1 MSYDTY
7 DIKREKINSRVVI
20 DSTSC
25 SPTLNFSVLYASTPP
40 SSKSFLSTSA
50 SIDPADSAVI
60 PTASTSVDIKC
71 EPTIVHFD
79 PWQVPNPSNSSLVQ
93 LSPSPDSI
101 VTSIKTPLPTS
112 ILHSQIENV
121 NISKCE
127 VKKSNFGEGG
137 IN

>member
-50 SIDPADSAVI
+50 SLEPADSAVI

-127 VKKSNFGEGG
+127 VKKLNFGEGG

>member
-40 SSKSFLSTSA
+40 SSKPFLSTSA
-50 SIDPADSAVI
+50 SIEPADSAVI

-79 PWQVPNPSNSSLVQ
+79 PWQVPNPANSSLVQ

-127 VKKSNFGEGG
+127 VKKLNFGEGG

>member
-25 SPTLNFSVLYASTPP
+25 SPILNFSVLYASEPP

-50 SIDPADSAVI
+50 SLEPADSAVI

-71 EPTIVHFD
+71 EPTIVHLD
-79 PWQVPNPSNSSLVQ
+79 HWQVPNPSNSSLVQ

-101 VTSIKTPLPTS
+101 VTSIKTPLP
-112 ILHSQIENV
+112 
-121 NISKCE
+121 
-127 VKKSNFGEGG
+127 
-137 IN
+137 